1 MVRDFF
7 SFSPELIITVT
18 VTGSMT
24 KTIPKRELGVE
35 DRKRKEGK
43 AASQEVRGTE
53 RRDINEIKMR
63 RISQ

>member
-7 SFSPELIITVT
+7 SICAHYIIT

-24 KTIPKRELGVE
+24 KTIPKREPGVE

-43 AASQEVRGTE
+43 AAGS
-53 RRDINEIKMR
+53 
-63 RISQ
+63 